1 MRVVFWGTPDFGVPT
16 LEAILHAGHD
26 VVGVVTNPD
35 RPRGRGRRL
44 QPSAVKT
51 AALDAG
57 LHLLQPERPKG
68 DEFLRELA
76 ELEPEISVV
85 AAYGH
90 ILVDE
95 VLGLP
100 THGSVNVH
108 ASLLPQLRGAAPVN
122 WAIIRGHR
130 ESGVTIMRMVR
141 EMDAGS
147 ILLQAAI
154 PIDEEMTAG
163 KLYERAA
170 ALGAPMTVE
179 VLAAISGGTL
189 TESEQ
194 DDALATYAPKLGRE
208 DARLEWVQGAIE
220 VANWIR
226 GCDPWPGAW
235 SELEGIP
242 VQLFEPHV
250 TRQPATGDG
259 AELAVSTGAELAV
272 STGADIAI
280 APGMILAADPRS
292 GLEVAAG
299 RGSVRIGAVKPAG
312 ARRMSAA
319 AWIRGRGAGEGGR
332 FV

>member
-1 MRVVFWGTPDFGVPT
+1 MRVVFWGTPDFGIPT
-16 LEAILHAGHD
+16 LEAIIHAGHD

-44 QPSAVKT
+44 QPSEVKA

-95 VLGLP
+95 VLALP
-100 THGSVNVH
+100 VHGSVNVH
-108 ASLLPQLRGAAPVN
+108 ASLLPELRGAAPVN

-130 ESGVTIMRMVR
+130 QSGVTIMRMVR

-147 ILLQAAI
+147 ILLQSAI
-154 PIDEEMTAG
+154 PIDDEMTAG
-163 KLYERAA
+163 ELYGRAA

-179 VLAAISGGTL
+179 VLAAISGGTH
-189 TESEQ
+189 TETEQ

-208 DARLEWVQGAIE
+208 DARLDWALEATR

-235 SELEGIP
+235 TELEGAP
-242 VQLFEPHV
+242 VLLFEPRV
-250 TRQPATGDG
+250 TRHPIVASAAGPAVPEAESAVPETGS
-259 AELAVSTGAELAV
+259 AV
-272 STGADIAI
+272 
-280 APGMILAADPRS
+280 APGTILEADPRS

-319 AWIRGRGAGEGGR
+319 AWIRGRGAVEGGR